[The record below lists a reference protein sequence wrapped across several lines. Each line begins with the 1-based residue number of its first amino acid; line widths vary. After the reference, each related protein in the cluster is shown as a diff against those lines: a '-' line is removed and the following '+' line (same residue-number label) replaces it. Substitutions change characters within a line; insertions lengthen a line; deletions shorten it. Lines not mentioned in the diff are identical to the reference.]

1 MYIYFVIFCFD
12 PKFEPVMHELLNVIQ
27 NCTTIIATTN
37 SPKKNNRYFCITPIT

>member
-37 SPKKNNRYFCITPIT
+37 SPKKLTVIFLLLP